1 MLQDKGVMQHR
12 DATEG
17 TTAAPPLRFGRAGR
31 WVRALARAVIGAGAL
46 WAAAVA
52 GLAILASLGPRP
64 VALPLWMLAE
74 IEARLTRALTD
85 RGNAGLS
92 VALGGVTADAAG
104 GVPRLV
110 LTDLRLVGPEGA
122 ALVRLPA
129 VAARFDAAALARRQ
143 LRLTDIAAPGAR
155 IRLILDADGR
165 LDVAFGDDAA
175 AFDPAALAQGL
186 NRLLAQP
193 ELQAAERL
201 AATGAIVTVDDRRA
215 GRVWR
220 AEDGTIDL
228 TRGGDGA
235 LRIAAG
241 FVLAGEAAAARLDI
255 ALAPD
260 GATRLAARVER
271 LPAVTAAALSPAAAM
286 LAMVDAPLSAT
297 VDAAVGADGA
307 IAAFGGTLTA
317 GAGVLRPGPGA
328 EAIAFD
334 GAAVRFAFDPAAAR
348 IVVHEASIRSDLLR
362 LTATGT
368 LAATGAPVPSVIGQF
383 RLGAV
388 TLDPEGRFVAPLRF
402 DGGAADLRLRVD
414 PFALDLGQLALWTDG
429 WRLDARGAA
438 VATDGGLRRMLEARI
453 DAIPAR
459 SLIAL
464 WPRGLAP
471 GTRAWLDRNV
481 RAGTLRDL
489 RLALRADPGAEPAA
503 TLAYDFDGADVT
515 VVPGLPPVEG
525 GSGRAMLQAGAFALT
540 LDRGRIVPPAGGPV
554 DLAGSTFRVAEV
566 TRVPGVADVA
576 VTGRG
581 SITAVLSLIDQPPF
595 RFLSAASLA
604 PDIAGGDA
612 AVAARL
618 SLPLIAR
625 VKPGDVT
632 WSASARLSGVSSDRL
647 VPGRRLAAPVLSAA
661 ADPTEVAVAGE
672 ATLDGVPVAGGW
684 RQPLGPPGVPLPP
697 ARVAGRIA
705 LGPAFAAAFLP
716 GLPQGTVAGA
726 GWADVV
732 LDLPRGA
739 PARLSLTSDL
749 AGVALRIAAARWDK
763 PAGQRGRLAVEARL
777 GGGVAIDRVELV
789 APGLSAIGSAA
800 VRADGALERM
810 RLDRLRVG
818 DWLDTGLTRDGS
830 GAVALTGGTLDL
842 RRIPGGAAG
851 AAAAPAAGA
860 GGAPLAL
867 ALDRVEIADGLALTG
882 VAGRVETRAGLTGRI
897 DGRLNG
903 QAAVAVRIE
912 ATPAGPA
919 FRITAADAGAAL
931 ASAGLFDR
939 MRGGTLDLVLTPR
952 GPGFDG
958 HVAIAGFRL
967 AGMPVLAEIL
977 NAVSIVGLIDQL
989 SAGGLAFSRASAA
1002 LRLDGARLAI
1012 RDGVAEGPGF
1022 GVTLSGSYDTAA
1034 RRIEMDGV
1042 ISPVYILN
1050 GIGQLLTRPGEG
1062 MFGFTYRISGPAGRP
1077 AVSVNPLSVLVPG
1090 PLRNAFRA
1098 QPAEGAA
1105 QRAAPADLPQGG
1117 DR

>member
-1 MLQDKGVMQHR
+1 MLQDKGAMQHG
-12 DATEG
+12 DASEG
-17 TTAAPPLRFGRAGR
+17 TRAGPRLRFGRAGR
-31 WVRALARAVIGAGAL
+31 LVRALAWTVIGAGAL
-46 WAAAVA
+46 LAAAVA

-64 VALPLWMLAE
+64 VALPVWMLAE
-74 IEARLTRALTD
+74 IEARLTRALSD

-92 VALGGVTADAAG
+92 VALGGVSADAAG

-110 LTDLRLVGPEGA
+110 LTDLRLVGPEGT

-155 IRLILDADGR
+155 IRLIRDADGR

-193 ELQAAERL
+193 ELQSAERL
-201 AATGAIVTVDDRRA
+201 AATGAVVTVDDRRA

-228 TRGGDGA
+228 TRGSDGA

-260 GATRLAARVER
+260 GAARLAATVER
-271 LPAVTAAALSPAAAM
+271 LPAATAAALSPAAAM
-286 LAMVDAPLSAT
+286 LALVEAPLSAT

-307 IAAFGGTLTA
+307 VTAFGGTLAA
-317 GAGVLRPGPGA
+317 GAGVLRPGPAA
-328 EAIAFD
+328 EAITFD
-334 GAAVRFAFDPAAAR
+334 SAAVRFAFDPAAAR
-348 IVVHEASIRSDLLR
+348 IVLHEAAIRSDLLS
-362 LTATGT
+362 LSATGT
-368 LAATGAPVPSVIGQF
+368 LAATDAPSPSVIGQF

-388 TLDPEGRFVAPLRF
+388 TLDPAGRYAEPLRF

-429 WRLDARGAA
+429 WRLDARGA
-438 VATDGGLRRMLEARI
+438 VAAAGGGLRRTLEARI

-459 SLIAL
+459 GLIAL
-464 WPRGLAP
+464 WPRGVVP
-471 GTRAWLDRNV
+471 GTRDWLDRNV

-489 RLALRADPGAEPAA
+489 RLSLRAEPGADPAVR
-503 TLAYDFDGADVT
+503 LAYDFDGAEVT
-515 VVPGLPPVEG
+515 VVPGLPPVAAAAGRATLEG
-525 GSGRAMLQAGAFALT
+525 GAYALT
-540 LDRGRIVPPAGGPV
+540 LDRGRAVPPAGGAI
-554 DLAGSTFRVAEV
+554 DLAGSSFRVADV
-566 TRVPGVADVA
+566 MRAPGVADVA
-576 VTGRG
+576 LTGRG
-581 SITAVLSLIDQPPF
+581 SIAAVLSLLDQPPF
-595 RFLSAASLA
+595 RFVSAAGLA
-604 PDIAGGDA
+604 PDLVAGEA
-612 AVAARL
+612 AVAATL

-625 VKPGDVT
+625 VTPGDVT
-632 WSASARLSGVSSDRL
+632 WSAAARLSGVSSDRL
-647 VPGRRLAAPVLSAA
+647 VPGRRLAAPALSAT
-661 ADPTEVAVAGE
+661 ADPAGIAVEGA
-672 ATLDGVPVAGGW
+672 ATLDGVPVEGTW
-684 RQPLGPPGVPLPP
+684 RQPLGPPGAPLPP

-716 GLPQGTVAGA
+716 GLPRGTVEGA
-726 GWADVV
+726 GWADFT

-739 PARLSLTSDL
+739 PARLALTSDL
-749 AGVALRIAAARWDK
+749 AGVALRIAAAGWDK
-763 PAGQRGRLAVEARL
+763 AAGQRGRLAVEARL
-777 GGGVAIDRVELV
+777 GGGGVAIDRVAVE
-789 APGLSAIGSAA
+789 APGLSAAGSAA
-800 VRADGALERM
+800 VRADGALDRM
-810 RLDRLRVG
+810 RLDRLRIG

-842 RRIPGGAAG
+842 RRMPGGPAG
-851 AAAAPAAGA
+851 AASAPAAG

-867 ALDRVEIADGLALTG
+867 ALDRVQIADGLALTG

-903 QAAVAVRIE
+903 RAAVAVRIE
-912 ATPAGPA
+912 TTPAGPA
-919 FRITAADAGAAL
+919 FRVTADDAGAAL

-952 GPGFDG
+952 GAGFDG
-958 HVAIAGFRL
+958 RIAIAGFRI
-967 AGMPVLAEIL
+967 AGMPALAEIL

-989 SAGGLAFSRASAA
+989 SAGGLAFSRATAA
-1002 LRLDGARLAI
+1002 LRLDGARLTI

-1022 GVTLSGSYDTAA
+1022 GVTLAGSYDTAA
-1034 RRIEMDGV
+1034 RRVDMDGV
-1042 ISPVYILN
+1042 ISPLYILN

-1062 MFGFTYRISGPAGRP
+1062 MFGVTYRISGPAARP
-1077 AVSVNPLSVLVPG
+1077 AVSVNPLSVLAPG

-1098 QPAEGAA
+1098 PPADGPA
-1105 QRAAPADLPQGG
+1105 RPAAPADRPQGG